1 MKIKQILS
9 RGLEKYAEPVVQ
21 PTAGTQPIK
30 PLGGAPAGAGNNAAS
45 LPPSSPAAQ
54 LTSSDWTKFYSSPEG
69 RVPGMKFVPQSDGTM
84 SFDVSGGPKQINSTP
99 TPAGQP
105 VAPPAAPTLP
115 APVAT
120 PVPPAPASAPAP
132 TPAPTAPVPNIMK
145 PPQAPT
151 TPVPTQP
158 ANQAP
163 QTSPANDKMPKLIE
177 HAQATLAAAKTPE
190 AKAEVEKQL
199 VPNVTAQIKE
209 TATPETVDI
218 ANRAMQGDAEAVA
231 TGRDNFITDQA
242 GGDPTKTQDPTW
254 YGQAMGMWDG
264 LGPTGQAAFMVG
276 VPAAL
281 ISLLSGD
288 GLMGILGGLGIGA
301 LGVGAGAMGML
312 GENTQAGMGRMLG
325 DAANFFNVIPDEA
338 RDSKMFAPGADAAV
352 KQKIQDAI
360 KKAPQ
365 GQGAVVGQQL
375 LDAERAKFD
384 QLRQLHAI
392 NPELANSYL
401 MGMTGE
407 YAPKTREEAAALFSR
422 LQQQYDE
429 TGQKGYLYNQAL
441 QAAQK
446 ERDAKLQEAINGGGI
461 TGLGLGIG
469 KYFGVDPNAAADA
482 AMHARLAERGFFPP
496 TEEEGRETRASMNIA
511 QKIVLKHAALKAA
524 RCWAGYEPVPGKE
537 PYSNNSCRPAGSK
550 SKKKKTEK
558 KAAGM
563 GNPPKPMMMPH
574 AAGPGSVPPTQWPQ
588 VKGPDGQV
596 VYKNPNAPA
605 PLPPMPPKPQPT
617 RQSIIANDPKIQEM
631 RAMTAKIKAQ
641 NAQPA
646 PVSRVYLK

>member
-1 MKIKQILS
+1 MKIKQILN
-9 RGLEKYAEPVVQ
+9 RGLEKYAEPLVQ

-30 PLGGAPAGAGNNAAS
+30 PLGGPLAGAGNNSAS
-45 LPPSSPAAQ
+45 LPP
-54 LTSSDWTKFYSSPEG
+54 
-69 RVPGMKFVPQSDGTM
+69 
-84 SFDVSGGPKQINSTP
+84 
-99 TPAGQP
+99 
-105 VAPPAAPTLP
+105 AAPAPAPAPMPSLP
-115 APVAT
+115 APAPAAAPMP
-120 PVPPAPASAPAP
+120 PVPAPPPAPAAPAP
-132 TPAPTAPVPNIMK
+132 PPAPAPAAPVPNVMK
-145 PPQAPT
+145 PPQAPAMPAPPQT
-151 TPVPTQP
+151 

-209 TATPETVDI
+209 TATPETVD
-218 ANRAMQGDAEAVA
+218 AASRVMQGDAEAA
-231 TGRDNFITDQA
+231 APARDNFITDQA
-242 GGDPTKTQDPTW
+242 GGDPTKTQDPAW

-264 LGPTGQAAFMVG
+264 LGSTGQAAFMVG

-301 LGVGAGAMGML
+301 LGVGAGATGML

-325 DAANFFNVIPDEA
+325 DAANFFGAIPDEA

-352 KQKIQDAI
+352 QQKIQDAI
-360 KKAPQ
+360 KAAPT
-365 GQGAVVGQQL
+365 GQGAAVGQQM

-384 QLRQLHAI
+384 QLKQLHAT

-401 MGMTGE
+401 MGMNGE
-407 YAPKTREEAAALFSR
+407 YAPKTREDAAALFSR
-422 LQQQYDE
+422 LQQQYGE

-482 AMHARLAERGFFPP
+482 AMHAGLAERGFFAP
-496 TEEEGRETRASMNIA
+496 TEGKETRASMNIA

-524 RCWAGYEPVPGKE
+524 RCWAGYEPVPPVGT
-537 PYSNNSCRPAGSK
+537 C
-550 SKKKKTEK
+550 
-558 KAAGM
+558 
-563 GNPPKPMMMPH
+563 
-574 AAGPGSVPPTQWPQ
+574 VPPA
-588 VKGPDGQV
+588 V
-596 VYKNPNAPA
+596 VFGIVFKPPGVRENPGVPE
-605 PLPPMPPKPQPT
+605 
-617 RQSIIANDPKIQEM
+617 KIVEV
-631 RAMTAKIKAQ
+631 
-641 NAQPA
+641 
-646 PVSRVYLK
+646 PVPVFFI